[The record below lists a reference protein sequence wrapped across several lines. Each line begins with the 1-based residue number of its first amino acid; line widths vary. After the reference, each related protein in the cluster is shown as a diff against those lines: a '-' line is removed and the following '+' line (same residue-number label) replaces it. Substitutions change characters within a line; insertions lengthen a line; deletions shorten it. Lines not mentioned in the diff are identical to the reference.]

1 MKDTAYILDFNLLYE
16 QNLSAEEFITLIN
29 LNNGVEAIDI
39 SLAIKLE
46 EKQFIK
52 INRLDDNKLE
62 IREKGKLLIDF
73 VSIEGVA
80 SITNKKTIKKS
91 NRALTEGMIEFVK
104 EYRALWK
111 GLKPGSM
118 GSENTCKDKLIKW
131 MSLNPSYSKDDIL
144 KAAKIYLKSVDNY
157 QYLQQA
163 DYFIFKKD
171 AHGESSRLSSFIDEI
186 DIKLVDENWTTKLN

>member
-1 MKDTAYILDFNLLYE
+1 MKDKAYILDFNLLYE
-16 QNLSAEEFITLIN
+16 QNLSTEEFIALIH
-29 LNNGVEAIDI
+29 LNSDVEDIDI
-39 SLAIKLE
+39 SIAIKLE

-52 INRLDDNKLE
+52 INRLENNKLE

-104 EYRALWK
+104 EYRTLWK

-118 GSENTCKDKLIKW
+118 GSENTCKDKLVKW
-131 MSLNPSYSKDDIL
+131 MTLNPSYSKDDIL
-144 KAAKIYLKSVDNY
+144 KAAKIYLKSIDNY

-171 AHGESSRLSSFIDEI
+171 AFGESSRLSSFIDEI
-186 DIKLVDENWTTKLN
+186 DIKLVEENWTTKLN